1 MRRPA
6 MLVAATLALAACSG
20 AADPEPAPL
29 AATTTAAPTTTTVDV
44 DADKARARTLVLR
57 PADLPAGWKA
67 TPHREDPTDKTYD
80 AQLAACLGRPSP
92 DTYLTASADSP
103 DFARGDA
110 EVSSQAQ
117 LVKTVADFNA
127 DVDAVQGPKF
137 VPCVKRVLT
146 KSLQPLAGASL
157 RSVAVA
163 PLPVA
168 SYGQFSL
175 VDAMLADDDA
185 LDRWIRQTVGTARH
199 VSGTC
204 KMGPDSDPMA
214 VVDQYCRVKGV
225 QGLWVVDASVM
236 PRIPRSG
243 GTHATVIMIGER
255 VVDWVAPGTPR
266 PTAV

>member
-44 DADKARARTLVLR
+44 DADKAKARTLVLR
-57 PADLPAGWKA
+57 PADLPAEWKA

-110 EVSSQAQ
+110 EVTSQAQ

-175 VDAMLADDDA
+175 GFRAT
-185 LDRWIRQTVGTARH
+185 IRLL
-199 VSGTC
+199 
-204 KMGPDSDPMA
+204 
-214 VVDQYCRVKGV
+214 V
-225 QGLWVVDASVM
+225 QGQPVSVYQDGILLGKGRIELTASFSDVQQPPDPALEKSLVAKLAARLDA
-236 PRIPRSG
+236 
-243 GTHATVIMIGER
+243 A
-255 VVDWVAPGTPR
+255 
-266 PTAV
+266 

>member
-127 DVDAVQGPKF
+127 DIDAVQGPKF

-175 VDAMLADDDA
+175 GFRAT
-185 LDRWIRQTVGTARH
+185 IRLL
-199 VSGTC
+199 
-204 KMGPDSDPMA
+204 
-214 VVDQYCRVKGV
+214 V
-225 QGLWVVDASVM
+225 QGQPVSVYQDGILLGKGRIELTASFSDVQQPPDPALEKSLVAKLAARLDA
-236 PRIPRSG
+236 
-243 GTHATVIMIGER
+243 A
-255 VVDWVAPGTPR
+255 
-266 PTAV
+266 

>member
-175 VDAMLADDDA
+175 GFRAT
-185 LDRWIRQTVGTARH
+185 IRLL
-199 VSGTC
+199 
-204 KMGPDSDPMA
+204 
-214 VVDQYCRVKGV
+214 V
-225 QGLWVVDASVM
+225 QGQPVSVYQDGILLGKGRIELTASFSDVQQPPDPALEKSLVAKLAARLDA
-236 PRIPRSG
+236 
-243 GTHATVIMIGER
+243 A
-255 VVDWVAPGTPR
+255 
-266 PTAV
+266 